1 MRREFSDA
9 VIARVVY
16 CTARVDAVIN
26 ASAYADQ
33 DRYLKA
39 LQNSGSVD
47 WIEYGNYVARVKT
60 ALVAVVDPETGRPSV
75 QTALGRSWS
84 KIKMVGRYGMPGAWS
99 ATCISRRRA
108 ATSMSH
114 PIC

>member
-1 MRREFSDA
+1 MSNVIRTQGSWDDA
-9 VIARVVY
+9 VVESVVY

-39 LQNSGSVD
+39 LKNSGSVD

-60 ALVAVVDPETGRPSV
+60 ALVAVVDPATVGRASRERF
-75 QTALGRSWS
+75 GRS
-84 KIKMVGRYGMPGAWS
+84 
-99 ATCISRRRA
+99 
-108 ATSMSH
+108 
-114 PIC
+114 